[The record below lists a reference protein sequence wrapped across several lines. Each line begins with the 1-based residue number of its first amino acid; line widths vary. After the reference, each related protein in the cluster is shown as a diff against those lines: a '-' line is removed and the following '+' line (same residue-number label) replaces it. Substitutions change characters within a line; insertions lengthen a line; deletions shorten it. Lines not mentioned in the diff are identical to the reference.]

1 MAIWENRY
9 GQPVTELHDEDGS
22 IDIHIQGF
30 DSPALT
36 PLSEGGEYEFEG
48 LRYRDPDDER
58 AYYEMRPTTGIERL
72 DDSDADSDTD
82 ETDTETPETTES
94 PEERHHSHSHQARTQ
109 RPVRRLLTAERLN
122 PVTML
127 LTPLRRIHHRHS
139 QPNRTA
145 SGIRIRTHR
154 RPSRPTAGVQ
164 RHA

>member
-1 MAIWENRY
+1 LEAHTNIQDREKVPAVRGMIMAIWENRY

-58 AYYEMRPTTGIERL
+58 AYCEMRPTTGIERL

-94 PEERHHSHSHQARTQ
+94 PDRETPQTVIRRGHSDR
-109 RPVRRLLTAERLN
+109 
-122 PVTML
+122 
-127 LTPLRRIHHRHS
+127 
-139 QPNRTA
+139 
-145 SGIRIRTHR
+145 
-154 RPSRPTAGVQ
+154 
-164 RHA
+164 